1 MTTVKELFDEKV
13 RLPSP
18 PAIALKIL
26 EAVRQ
31 EDNSFE
37 DLAQIIMSDPSLAIR
52 VLTVANSSL
61 YGLSQPVTSLSQAT
75 GLIGTDALKNI
86 ALSFVIVQEF
96 QNPSQGSF
104 DLEYFWRRSVTTAVA
119 ADVLGN
125 AVKHND
131 QDLFVSGLLQDIGIL
146 ILFLSLPEDYTT
158 VLDGKRVSGENLCT
172 AEKKQFSCDHTEI
185 ASYLLTTWNLP
196 ESIREPI
203 RNSHSPQ
210 EAKELH
216 KKSATILEC
225 ADKISAIYHGLH
237 STSKAKDV
245 RTALDINWG
254 FSAEKVDE
262 LIDII
267 GDRSREILDLF
278 AIDPGKIK
286 PFSLIMQEANEELGA
301 LNLSYEQIVMELKQ
315 AKQNSEQLAREL
327 QLANLNL
334 KKLAYRDGLT
344 GLYNKRYFHKVFT
357 TEMERSLRYKLPL
370 TLLLLD
376 IDFFKDVNDTYGHP
390 VGDKVL
396 VIVSN
401 ILLRLVRN
409 SDIVARYGGEEF
421 TVILPETGTKGATV
435 LAQRL
440 RRGIAQEQLISGD
453 QTFSVTVSIGLAGT
467 NLVQKDLHPDTLIE
481 CSDQALYKAKQN
493 GRNRVEQFII

>member
-1 MTTVKELFDEKV
+1 MTTVKELFDEKIK
-13 RLPSP
+13 LPSP

-31 EDNSFE
+31 EENSFE
-37 DLAQIIMSDPSLAIR
+37 DLAQIITSDPSLAVR

-86 ALSFVIVQEF
+86 ALSFVIVQKF

-104 DLEYFWRRSVTTAVA
+104 DLEYFWRRSITTAVA
-119 ADVLGN
+119 ADLLGN
-125 AVKHND
+125 AVEHKG

-146 ILFLSLPEDYTT
+146 ILFLSLPRDYTT
-158 VLDGKRVSGENLCT
+158 VLDGKRVSGQTLCT
-172 AEKKQFSCDHTEI
+172 AEKEQFSCDHTEI
-185 ASYLLTTWNLP
+185 TSYLLTAWNLP

-203 RNSHSPQ
+203 RYSHSPN
-210 EAKELH
+210 EAGKLY
-216 KKSATILEC
+216 KNSAMILEC
-225 ADKISAIYHGLH
+225 ADKIAAIYHGLH

-245 RTALDINWG
+245 RSVLTENWG
-254 FSAEKVDE
+254 LSTESIDE
-262 LIDII
+262 LIDVVA
-267 GDRSREILDLF
+267 DRSREILDLF
-278 AIDPGKIK
+278 AIAPGEIK

-301 LNLSYEQIVMELKQ
+301 LNISYEHVVLELKQ

-334 KKLAYRDGLT
+334 KKLGYRDELT
-344 GLYNKRYFHKVFT
+344 GLYNKSYCLDVFSS
-357 TEMERSLRYKLPL
+357 ELERSLRYKLPL

-376 IDFFKDVNDTYGHP
+376 IDFFKDVNDTYGQP

-396 VIVSN
+396 VKISN
-401 ILLRLVRN
+401 ILIRLVRN
-409 SDIVARYGGEEF
+409 SDVVARYGGEKF
-421 TVILPETGTKGATV
+421 AIILPETDTRGAKV

-440 RRGIAQEQLISGD
+440 RRGIAQEQFTTVED
-453 QTFSVTVSIGLAGT
+453 TFSVTVSIGLAGT
-467 NLVQKDLHPDTLIE
+467 NLVQKDLLTETLIE
-481 CSDQALYKAKQN
+481 CSDQALSKAKQN
-493 GRNRVEQFII
+493 GRNRVEQSIL

>member
-13 RLPSP
+13 KLPSP

-26 EAVRQ
+26 EAVKH

-86 ALSFVIVQEF
+86 ALSFVIIQEF

-104 DLEYFWRRSVTTAVA
+104 DLEYFWRRAVTTAVA

-125 AVKHND
+125 AVEHKDH
-131 QDLFVSGLLQDIGIL
+131 DLFVSGLLQDIGIL

-158 VLDGKRVSGENLCT
+158 VLDGKRVSGESLCA
-172 AEKKQFSCDHTEI
+172 AEKEQFSCDHTEI
-185 ASYLLTTWNLP
+185 ASYLLTAWNLP

-203 RNSHSPQ
+203 RNSHSPI
-210 EAKELH
+210 EASEKH
-216 KKSATILEC
+216 KSSAMILEC

-237 STSKAKDV
+237 STSDAKDV
-245 RTALDINWG
+245 HSALAANWG
-254 FSAEKVDE
+254 LPTEKIDE

-301 LNLSYEQIVMELKQ
+301 LNLSYEQIVMDLKQ

-344 GLYNKRYFHKVFT
+344 GLYNKRYFQKVFT
-357 TEMERSLRYKLPL
+357 TELERSLRYKLPL

-390 VGDKVL
+390 VGDNVL
-396 VIVSN
+396 VRVSN

-409 SDIVARYGGEEF
+409 CDVVARYGGEEF
-421 TVILPETGTKGATV
+421 TVILPETGTKGAKV

-440 RRGIAQEQLISGD
+440 RRGIAQEQHKSGD
-453 QTFSVTVSIGLAGT
+453 QIFSVTVSIGLAGT
-467 NLVQKDLHPDTLIE
+467 NLVQKGLLTDTLIE
-481 CSDQALYKAKQN
+481 NSDQALYKAKQN
-493 GRNRVEQFII
+493 GRNRVEQSII